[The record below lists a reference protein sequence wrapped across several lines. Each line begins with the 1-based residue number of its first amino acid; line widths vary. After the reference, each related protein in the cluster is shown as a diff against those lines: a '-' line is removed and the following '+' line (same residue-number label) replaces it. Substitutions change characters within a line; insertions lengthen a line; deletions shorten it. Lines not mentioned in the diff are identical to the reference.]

1 MENCHRKVIAYMWNL
16 KYDTNI
22 ESRLVAG
29 EGRIRNLGL
38 ADANYYIYKMEK
50 QQGPSV

>member
-1 MENCHRKVIAYMWNL
+1 MWNL

-22 ESRLVAG
+22 ESTLVAG
-29 EGRIRNLGL
+29 ERRIRNLEL

>member
-1 MENCHRKVIAYMWNL
+1 MTHKKKKKKRL